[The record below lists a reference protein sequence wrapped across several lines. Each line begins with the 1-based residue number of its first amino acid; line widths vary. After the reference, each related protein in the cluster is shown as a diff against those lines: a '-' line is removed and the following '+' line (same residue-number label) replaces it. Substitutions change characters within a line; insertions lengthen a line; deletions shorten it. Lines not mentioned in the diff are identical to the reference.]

1 MVYNAG
7 RNATDRTRTII
18 AVTALEAVVIY
29 AVITGLTTRFHPLV
43 PPPPVLATAVPK
55 AAPQPTPTPTPSA
68 EHSPIVQPTVMPT
81 LSPIQPTAGPTTIP
95 TPGPTVGPGP
105 YTGPTTTATADPQP
119 QFDAKAPR
127 PRGRPGEWVT
137 TNDYPAQDLREG
149 NQGLVRVHLAV
160 NASGVATA
168 CMVTAS
174 SGFPRLDAAACAKL
188 VSRSRFEPATDT
200 SGAKASGSFNTSVR
214 WTIPRD

>member
-1 MVYNAG
+1 MVYDSG
-7 RNATDRTRTII
+7 RNGADRTKTVIL
-18 AVTALEAVVIY
+18 VTALEAAVIY
-29 AVITGLTTRFHPLV
+29 AVISGLAMKFNPPA

-55 AAPQPTPTPTPSA
+55 PLPEATPTPTPSS
-68 EHSPIVQPTVMPT
+68 EHSPIVQPTVAPT
-81 LSPIQPTAGPTTIP
+81 ITPIEPTAGPTTIP
-95 TPGPTVGPGP
+95 TSGPTAGPP
-105 YTGPTTTATADPQP
+105 YTGPTITPTADPAP
-119 QFDAKAPR
+119 QFEARAPR

-160 NASGVATA
+160 NAGGAATA
-168 CMVTAS
+168 CTVTAS
-174 SGFPRLDAAACAKL
+174 SGFPRLDAAACARL

-214 WTIPRD
+214 WSIPRD